1 MSAEGSQIRFS
12 RGRDKFDSRPEIRQA
27 DDFHGFAAAVL
38 RDRSKA
44 KGKAWIA
51 APFNSDGRRCREN
64 AQARRFLP
72 VDLDKIDPDRLAELR
87 LWFAKFK
94 GFGYPTAS
102 STAEAPRERVIL
114 ELTREATRDE
124 NLRIGAALVRDLQEE
139 FAGAVVADES
149 VFRNE
154 QPVYTPPVDVQPFFF
169 TGEALDVDVWLET
182 APELAEAPRQAV
194 AEGGHILDGARN
206 KTLASLAGTM
216 RKRGMTQ
223 ESIKAALLAE
233 NALRCNPPLPDDE
246 VGSIAESIGRYAPA
260 EAKSPASLAGDV
272 PDYLA
277 SVHSA
282 RDIMATPQRPVDYCV
297 PNKVPSG
304 LVMLAGRPKAR
315 KSWAALQIGIARAT
329 GGETLGAKCEPCRV
343 LYLALEDNDH
353 RMRVRLEFFGLTP
366 ETAPEK
372 LHFVYTWRQGAFGVS
387 DLEEWLR
394 RFPDTGLVIV
404 DVLQKFRGAKDVRQ
418 GQYEADYAM
427 LSMLHRLAA
436 ERPGLTVLVVHHV
449 KKGGTADPIESLS
462 GTFGIAGA
470 ADAMI
475 VLTKRMD
482 NERWAVHIDGRDW
495 ESFDHDFVWEFRD
508 GVGWHWLGAL
518 DTDDLTDRQAEIVAL
533 AKCDGFVT
541 PTELASKFGI
551 SKQAAAESLRGLVA
565 KQVLYAEHGKY
576 RPLA

>member
-1 MSAEGSQIRFS
+1 M
-12 RGRDKFDSRPEIRQA
+12 
-27 DDFHGFAAAVL
+27 
-38 RDRSKA
+38 
-44 KGKAWIA
+44 
-51 APFNSDGRRCREN
+51 
-64 AQARRFLP
+64 
-72 VDLDKIDPDRLAELR
+72 
-87 LWFAKFK
+87 
-94 GFGYPTAS
+94 
-102 STAEAPRERVIL
+102 
-114 ELTREATRDE
+114 
-124 NLRIGAALVRDLQEE
+124 
-139 FAGAVVADES
+139 
-149 VFRNE
+149 
-154 QPVYTPPVDVQPFFF
+154 
-169 TGEALDVDVWLET
+169 
-182 APELAEAPRQAV
+182 
-194 AEGGHILDGARN
+194 
-206 KTLASLAGTM
+206 
-216 RKRGMTQ
+216 
-223 ESIKAALLAE
+223 
-233 NALRCNPPLPDDE
+233 
-246 VGSIAESIGRYAPA
+246 
-260 EAKSPASLAGDV
+260 
-272 PDYLA
+272 
-277 SVHSA
+277 
-282 RDIMATPQRPVDYCV
+282 
-297 PNKVPSG
+297 
-304 LVMLAGRPKAR
+304 
-315 KSWAALQIGIARAT
+315 
-329 GGETLGAKCEPCRV
+329 

-372 LHFVYTWRQGAFGVS
+372 LHFVYTWRQGAFGVG

-418 GQYEADYAM
+418 AQYEADYAM

-533 AKCDGFVT
+533 AKSDGLVT

-551 SKQAAAESLRGLVA
+551 SKQAAAESLRRLVA

>member
-1 MSAEGSQIRFS
+1 VSAEGSQIRFS

-51 APFNSDGRRCREN
+51 APFNGDGRRCREN

-169 TGEALDVDVWLET
+169 TGEPLDVDVWLET

-194 AEGGHILDGARN
+194 AEGDHILDGARN

-233 NALRCNPPLPDDE
+233 NALRCNPPLPADE

-260 EAKSPASLAGDV
+260 KAKSPASLAGDV

-372 LHFVYTWRQGAFGVS
+372 LHFVYTWRQGAFGVG

-418 GQYEADYAM
+418 AQYEADYAM

-533 AKCDGFVT
+533 AKSDGLVT

-551 SKQAAAESLRGLVA
+551 SKQAAAESLRRLVA